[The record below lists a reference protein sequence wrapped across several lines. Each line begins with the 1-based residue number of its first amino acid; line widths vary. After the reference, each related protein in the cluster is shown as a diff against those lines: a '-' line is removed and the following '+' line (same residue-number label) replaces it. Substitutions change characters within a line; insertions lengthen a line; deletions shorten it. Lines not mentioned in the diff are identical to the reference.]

1 MALMDKK
8 QIERQYNSYEEVAK
22 AFSYSGGECTEIYL
36 CTHRTAEE
44 PSHYEMVRRP
54 DEREALFDSP
64 YIKDVKLAWSKDKGA
79 VIPFKS

>member
-22 AFSYSGGECTEIYL
+22 AFGECTEIYL
-36 CTHRTAEE
+36 CTHLTAEE
-44 PSHYEMVRRP
+44 PSHYEMARRP
-54 DEREALFDSP
+54 DAREALFDSP
-64 YIKDVKLAWSKDKGA
+64 YIKDVKLAWSKDEGA